1 MQTKLILL
9 LTTAFLFACN
19 SNENANHTH
28 DEKTAHSGG
37 HDMPMTDKGYGF
49 GDDKYIDIAKNG
61 MNELASGN
69 VEAWLAGFSDDALFR
84 WNGGDSLAGK
94 PAIADYW
101 RKRRGEIIESL
112 SYSNEVWLPIH
123 VTKPSIPAQ
132 LPGNYALCWSMVHA
146 KYKSGKEMNQRM
158 HMVFHFNDNDKIDR
172 VTQYIDRVPINNAQI
187 K

>member
-1 MQTKLILL
+1 MQTKLILFL
-9 LTTAFLFACN
+9 VTAFLISCN
-19 SNENANHTH
+19 SNETANHTH
-28 DEKTAHSGG
+28 DEKTDHTDR
-37 HDMPMTDKGYGF
+37 HDMPMADKGYGF

-61 MNELASGN
+61 MNELASGD
-69 VEAWLAGFSDDALFR
+69 VEGWLDGFSDDALFR

-101 RKRRGEIIESL
+101 KKRRTEVIESL

-146 KYKSGKEMNQRM
+146 RYKSGKEMNQRM